1 VTEWAVALAALVG
14 VTLVGVI
21 LARLLLG
28 RDRMSTPADIAT
40 YNTLHTASQAAPML
54 RAGLTPDAAQTAV
67 KPLRSLLGVDAL
79 AITDRMACLGWDGIG
94 NRNPEAAVRHA
105 RAALQHGETAVLN
118 AGLTKTASAVF
129 RSAVCAPLTQDDVV
143 VGALVA
149 YSQSSATPAMVRAV
163 EEVAAFASGQL
174 DLAELDRTRSRSAE
188 AEVRALRAQISP
200 HFVYNSLTAIA
211 SFVRTDPDRARELLL
226 DFAEFTQYSFRTHGQ
241 YTTLAEELQSIE
253 QYLLLEQARFGERLQ
268 VRLRVDQEVLGVRI
282 PFLCIQPLVENA
294 VRHGLEAMESAG
306 TVSIVAQ
313 DRGSECV
320 ITVEDDGVG
329 NDPDIIRRSLSGEP
343 GQHVGLAN
351 VDERLRTSFG
361 DEYGL
366 VVETAPQAGTKV
378 IVRVPKFA
386 REVTLT

>member
-1 VTEWAVALAALVG
+1 
-14 VTLVGVI
+14 
-21 LARLLLG
+21 
-28 RDRMSTPADIAT
+28 
-40 YNTLHTASQAAPML
+40 
-54 RAGLTPDAAQTAV
+54 
-67 KPLRSLLGVDAL
+67 
-79 AITDRMACLGWDGIG
+79 
-94 NRNPEAAVRHA
+94 
-105 RAALQHGETAVLN
+105 
-118 AGLTKTASAVF
+118 
-129 RSAVCAPLTQDDVV
+129 
-143 VGALVA
+143 
-149 YSQSSATPAMVRAV
+149 
-163 EEVAAFASGQL
+163 
-174 DLAELDRTRSRSAE
+174 
-188 AEVRALRAQISP
+188 
-200 HFVYNSLTAIA
+200 
-211 SFVRTDPDRARELLL
+211 
-226 DFAEFTQYSFRTHGQ
+226 
-241 YTTLAEELQSIE
+241 
-253 QYLLLEQARFGERLQ
+253 
-268 VRLRVDQEVLGVRI
+268 
-282 PFLCIQPLVENA
+282 